1 MASVVNMCNSALNLL
16 GASTISS
23 LTEDTKNARL
33 CNQRYEPIRNRVFRS
48 HNWNCLIKRVQLAQ
62 DSTGPVVEYTYGYT
76 LPTDCLRVMKIHN
89 GSTDSIA
96 SDLDY
101 KVEGRKIVTDI
112 TTIYLV
118 YIALI
123 TDPNEYDSYLRE
135 AVSHQLAADIC
146 YAITNNSALANNY
159 MIRADE
165 RLREARFID
174 ATENAL
180 DTVEANEFT
189 DARLKGDHIS
199 DRLILLVTQE
209 VCQQREFDEPVR
221 VLNGQL
227 F

>member
-33 CNQRYEPIRNRVFRS
+33 CNQRYEPIRDRVFRS

-76 LPTDCLRVMKIHN
+76 LPTDCLRVLKIHN

-96 SDLDY
+96 SSLDF

-118 YIALI
+118 YVALI
-123 TDPNEYDSYLRE
+123 TDPNEYDTYLRE

-146 YAITNNSALANNY
+146 YAITNNSTLANNY
-159 MIRADE
+159 MTRADE

-174 ATENAL
+174 ATENSL

-189 DARLKGDHIS
+189 DARL
-199 DRLILLVTQE
+199 
-209 VCQQREFDEPVR
+209 
-221 VLNGQL
+221 
-227 F
+227 